1 MVRQRTG
8 VAIGLCARGAM
19 AIGPGWTATRLPL
32 EELQIQRNIRPVISG
47 RRVIV
52 FYDGNAPA
60 RNAACCLRVDGHY
73 LWLNDLR
80 TTVPLRTRIRM
91 LRGSNRYIRFLHTG
105 CNLELV
111 LDEGGR
117 GWLRAP
123 Q

>member
-1 MVRQRTG
+1 
-8 VAIGLCARGAM
+8 M
-19 AIGPGWTATRLPL
+19 AIGPGWTAIEKPL
-32 EELQIQRNIRPVISG
+32 HELQELRNLRPVIRG

-52 FYDGNAPA
+52 FYDRDAPA
-60 RNAACCLRVDGHY
+60 RNASCCLRIDGHY